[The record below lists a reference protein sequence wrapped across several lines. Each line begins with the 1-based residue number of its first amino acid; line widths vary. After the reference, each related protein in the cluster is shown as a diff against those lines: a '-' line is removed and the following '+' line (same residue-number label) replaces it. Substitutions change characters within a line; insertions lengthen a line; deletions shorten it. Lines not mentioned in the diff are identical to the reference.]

1 MSLEPQ
7 MPDAGSYIVIP
18 HTHNL
23 RWIMMFYALPREM
36 FQKLPDYRQMPRNL
50 RPVAQSDKYRDMIMS
65 DQFLE
70 TIWNLYAWVVW
81 HCLRVPGRNGG
92 YRPIPGAWQHYSE
105 NFPIW
110 QITYEI
116 AMHFREVME
125 NGSNWTLQ
133 SLFDLKKDEEMPWLG
148 LEEFLLSVKVMT
160 QFVIDGMNLQPF
172 IDEVW
177 MHRAEEDYAAGNT
190 THRDFV
196 RSWTHSRTAP
206 SISIDEI
213 IENGTCVDGQLIFDL
228 PDPRGAFEN
237 HAINGI
243 QMEQFKEQ
251 LTEPDRIIL
260 QMRNDG
266 HTMQEIADQVG
277 FKTPSAV
284 KKRINK
290 IAAAYTDFISEEY
303 SDFLD
308 SHTR

>member
-7 MPDAGSYIVIP
+7 IPDVGSYIVIP

-81 HCLRVPGRNGG
+81 HCLRVPGRNGE
-92 YRPIPGAWQHYSE
+92 YRPIPGVWQHYSE

-148 LEEFLLSVKVMT
+148 MEEFLLSVKVMT

-177 MHRAEEDYAAGNT
+177 IGSTGTQGYSHHTRRTESGNPPRQCHHPQFAEDHCCTWRMAAEHQG
-190 THRDFV
+190 
-196 RSWTHSRTAP
+196 
-206 SISIDEI
+206 
-213 IENGTCVDGQLIFDL
+213 
-228 PDPRGAFEN
+228 DPVA
-237 HAINGI
+237 A
-243 QMEQFKEQ
+243 
-251 LTEPDRIIL
+251 
-260 QMRNDG
+260 RNDLQSG
-266 HTMQEIADQVG
+266 
-277 FKTPSAV
+277 
-284 KKRINK
+284 
-290 IAAAYTDFISEEY
+290 
-303 SDFLD
+303 
-308 SHTR
+308 